1 MARFAIHNGITRAA
15 TAIIAAGHLAI
26 AVPNLRQAGLVLA
39 GSDSQG
45 TLLPSVSSAGPS
57 VSAAI
62 TATTIATKHGGPK
75 VRK

>member
-1 MARFAIHNGITRAA
+1 MHSGITRAA

-26 AVPNLRQAGLVLA
+26 AVPNLRQAGLVFA
-39 GSDSQG
+39 GSDSHG
-45 TLLPSVSSAGPS
+45 TLLPSVNNAGPS

-62 TATTIATKHGGPK
+62 TATTIAAKHGGPR